1 MKKRIISA
9 LLIVTIFATLFAL
22 VACNDKGD
30 AVVTFVKTDG
40 AKIIDENGK
49 AMECAI
55 TCITAAENQKLR
67 KDSLRNIPV
76 PGKRGQYTQEMDT
89 AQYQA
94 KLAARCV
101 VFPDLNNAELQESYG
116 VMGAEQLTGA
126 MLTPAEFG
134 DLIIAI
140 TELCGFTAD
149 GELVD
154 EAKN

>member
-1 MKKRIISA
+1 MSKSLSA
-9 LLIVTIFATLFAL
+9 FMAQNAKTVDNRKI
-22 VACNDKGD
+22 
-30 AVVTFVKTDG
+30 AVSRRFT
-40 AKIIDENGK
+40 DENSK
-49 AMECAI
+49 AMEWEI
-55 TCITAAENQKLR
+55 TCITAAENQKIR

-76 PGKRGQYTQEMDT
+76 TGKRGQYTQDFDA

-101 VFPDLNNAELQESYG
+101 VFPDLNDAALQESYG
-116 VMGAEQLTGA
+116 VMGAEALVST
-126 MLTPAEFG
+126 MLTPGEFD

-140 TELCGFTAD
+140 TELCGFTTD

>member
-1 MKKRIISA
+1 MARSLSVFLAQNAKKVDNRKIA
-9 LLIVTIFATLFAL
+9 LS
-22 VACNDKGD
+22 NR
-30 AVVTFVKTDG
+30 FV
-40 AKIIDENGK
+40 DENGK
-49 AMECAI
+49 AVEWEI

-76 PGKRGQYTQEMDT
+76 TGKRGQYTQEMDT

-94 KLAARCV
+94 KLATRCV
-101 VFPDLNNAELQESYG
+101 VFPDLNDAALLDSYG
-116 VMGAEQLTGA
+116 VMGAEQLIGT
-126 MLTPAEFG
+126 MLTPAEFD